1 MSDLRTVPLSDVFPG
16 DNIRVSLPG
25 DDDDRDLSRS
35 VREHGLLQPLI
46 VRPEGSRYRLVA
58 GHRRY
63 EAALDI
69 GLVEVPVIVQSGDDA
84 IVQLIENTQ
93 RAAMDTMDVARAIV
107 ALLDNH
113 PDMTQEMLARRL
125 GRSPSYVSDALNR
138 CRRDPRTQRDIARGR
153 IKGRAASLMQNRSQT
168 ERAQLVQMAE
178 SDPGTLRKVVAR
190 PSTKSMRTPM
200 QDGWA
205 VELSWDGKS
214 DEARLDLLTSTQE
227 YDSGVRFD
235 LRQLR
240 RLQRGLRLL
249 GDAMERIWVKAP
261 PATREDDAA

>member
-35 VREHGLLQPLI
+35 IREHGLLQPLI
-46 VRPEGSRYRLVA
+46 VREAQGGKYRLVA

-63 EAALDI
+63 EAALDV
-69 GLVEVPVIVQSGDDA
+69 GLAEVPVIVQSGDDA

-138 CRRDPRTQRDIARGR
+138 CRRDPQTQRDIARGR
-153 IKGRAASLMQNRSQT
+153 IKGRAASLMTNRSQT
-168 ERAQLVQMAE
+168 ERDQLVRM
-178 SDPGTLRKVVAR
+178 SDAAPGTLQKVVTR
-190 PSTKSMRTPM
+190 PSTKAMRTPV

-205 VELSWDGKS
+205 IELSWDGKS
-214 DEARLDLLTSTQE
+214 DEARLDLLTSASVYE
-227 YDSGVRFD
+227 GGVRFD

-249 GDAMERIWVKAP
+249 GDAMERIWVKADGS
-261 PATREDDAA
+261 REDAA